1 MTDCFYVEELILVE
15 ANTPKSLL
23 LTMKFDIRFVKS
35 TIFRRIIEGTTK
47 SEITHGMS
55 DLANYF
61 SSIIEN
67 GTVDISDRRQRLSS
81 RSTTSFME
89 SSSSPTNLFL
99 SPKFILLCFIMIIAF
114 QSFTFLRLQSYKQ
127 FILQLEDRIRIL
139 ESNNNNNKN
148 NSCNNTDYDTVIL
161 PIDSKIKYDP
171 TPNSDFENRLND
183 IESIGTVLLEKLLEL
198 KEAKSNTF
206 N

>member
-15 ANTPKSLL
+15 AHTPKSLL

-47 SEITHGMS
+47 SEITHAMS

-67 GTVDISDRRQRLSS
+67 GTVDVSDRRQRLSH
-81 RSTTSFME
+81 STSMIE
-89 SSSSPTNLFL
+89 SSSASNLSI
-99 SPKFILLCFIMIIAF
+99 SPKLILLCFIIITAF
-114 QSFTFLRLQSYKQ
+114 QSLTFIRLHSYKQ
-127 FILQLEDRIRIL
+127 LVVQLEDRIRVL
-139 ESNNNNNKN
+139 ESS
-148 NSCNNTDYDTVIL
+148 NSCNNNDYYNDNIMM
-161 PIDSKIKYDP
+161 PIDSKINYDHMR
-171 TPNSDFENRLND
+171 NSDFENRLND

-198 KEAKSNTF
+198 KQAKSN
-206 N
+206 NLN